1 MVRTWPPPR
10 PLLKRLHLEDQKV
23 DGTYGIQIESVLGGS
38 SKPVVTIDPGETI
51 ADAVDL
57 LNDNKIGAVVV
68 TANKTRI
75 VGILS
80 ERDVVRHIAREQEG
94 TLRLR
99 VEDLMT
105 EDVTVCQLTDQI
117 EPTMAA
123 MISGRFRH
131 MPVVNADDELCGM
144 VSLGDLVFA
153 RLNEL
158 EKQNLEL
165 RDQQTD

>member
-1 MVRTWPPPR
+1 M
-10 PLLKRLHLEDQKV
+10 
-23 DGTYGIQIESVLGGS
+23 DGTDGVLIESVLGGS
-38 SKPVVTIDPGETI
+38 SKPVITVAPDETI

-57 LNDNKIGAVVV
+57 LNDNQIGAVVV
-68 TANKTRI
+68 TPDKARI

-80 ERDVVRHIAREQEG
+80 ERDVVRHLAREQEG

-105 EDVTVCQLTDQI
+105 EDVMVCHLTDQI
-117 EPTMAA
+117 ERTMAT

-131 MPVVNADDELCGM
+131 MPVVDGHGALCGM

-165 RDQQTD
+165 RGSNKAD

>member
-1 MVRTWPPPR
+1 METN
-10 PLLKRLHLEDQKV
+10 
-23 DGTYGIQIESVLGGS
+23 DGVSIQAVLGGS
-38 SKPVVTIDPGETI
+38 SKAVVTVDPGETI

-68 TANKTRI
+68 TADKATI

-80 ERDVVRHIAREQEG
+80 ERDVVRHLAREQEG

-105 EDVTVCQLTDQI
+105 EDVKVCRLTDQI
-117 EPTMAA
+117 ESTMAR
-123 MISGRFRH
+123 MVSGRFRH
-131 MPVVNADDELCGM
+131 MPVVAADNTLCGM

-153 RLNEL
+153 RLTEL
-158 EKQNLEL
+158 ETQNRAL
-165 RDQQTD
+165 RQDRNTD

>member
-1 MVRTWPPPR
+1 M
-10 PLLKRLHLEDQKV
+10 ESNE
-23 DGTYGIQIESVLGGS
+23 GIVIRDVLGGS
-38 SKPVVTIDPGETI
+38 AKPVVTVTPDETI

-68 TANKTRI
+68 TPDRASI
-75 VGILS
+75 AGILS

-105 EDVTVCQLTDQI
+105 ENVKVCKLTDEI
-117 EPTMAA
+117 EPVMSTMVA
-123 MISGRFRH
+123 GRFRH
-131 MPVVNADDELCGM
+131 MPVVNDDGALCGM

-158 EKQNLEL
+158 ERQNLAL
-165 RDQQTD
+165 REGGA

>member
-1 MVRTWPPPR
+1 METNDGVRI
-10 PLLKRLHLEDQKV
+10 EDV
-23 DGTYGIQIESVLGGS
+23 IGGTAKSVITVA
-38 SKPVVTIDPGETI
+38 PDETI

-68 TANKTRI
+68 TPDRSTI

-80 ERDVVRHIAREQEG
+80 ERDVVRHLAREQEG

-105 EDVTVCQLTDQI
+105 ENVQVCRLNDQI
-117 EPTMAA
+117 ESVMGEMVA
-123 MISGRFRH
+123 GRFRH
-131 MPVVNADDELCGM
+131 MPVVNDDGALCAM
-144 VSLGDLVFA
+144 VSLGDLVFT

-158 EKQNLEL
+158 ERQNLAL
-165 RDQQTD
+165 RESAG

>member
-1 MVRTWPPPR
+1 METNDRT
-10 PLLKRLHLEDQKV
+10 LILD
-23 DGTYGIQIESVLGGS
+23 VLGGK
-38 SKPVVTIDPGETI
+38 SKAVITVAPDETI

-68 TANKTRI
+68 TPDKTNI

-80 ERDVVRHIAREQEG
+80 ERDVVRHLAREQEG

-105 EDVTVCQLTDQI
+105 EDVRVCQLADQI
-117 EPTMAA
+117 ESTMATMVA
-123 MISGRFRH
+123 GRFRH
-131 MPVVNADDELCGM
+131 MPVVDSEDALCGM

-153 RLNEL
+153 RLSEL
-158 EKQNLEL
+158 ERQNLEL
-165 RDQQTD
+165 RQSGAAG

>member
-1 MVRTWPPPR
+1 M
-10 PLLKRLHLEDQKV
+10 
-23 DGTYGIQIESVLGGS
+23 DGSDGVQIEGVLGGS
-38 SKPVVTIDPGETI
+38 SKPVVTVAPDETI

-57 LNDNKIGAVVV
+57 LNDNQIGAVVV
-68 TANKTRI
+68 TPDKARI

-80 ERDVVRHIAREQEG
+80 ERDVVRHLAREQEG

-105 EDVTVCQLTDQI
+105 EDVMVCRLTDQI
-117 EPTMAA
+117 EVTMAT

-131 MPVVNADDELCGM
+131 MPVVNADGALCGM

-153 RLNEL
+153 RLSEL

-165 RDQQTD
+165 RDSSNAD

>member
-1 MVRTWPPPR
+1 METNDV
-10 PLLKRLHLEDQKV
+10 V
-23 DGTYGIQIESVLGGS
+23 SIQDVLGGS
-38 SKPVVTIDPGETI
+38 SKPVVTVMPDETI

-68 TANKTRI
+68 TPDKATI

-80 ERDVVRHIAREQEG
+80 ERDVVRHLAREQEG

-105 EDVTVCQLTDQI
+105 ENVQVCQLSDDI
-117 EPTMAA
+117 ESTMGTMVA
-123 MISGRFRH
+123 GRFRH
-131 MPVVNADDELCGM
+131 MPVVTAENTLCGM

-153 RLNEL
+153 RLSEL

-165 RDQQTD
+165 RRGKEG